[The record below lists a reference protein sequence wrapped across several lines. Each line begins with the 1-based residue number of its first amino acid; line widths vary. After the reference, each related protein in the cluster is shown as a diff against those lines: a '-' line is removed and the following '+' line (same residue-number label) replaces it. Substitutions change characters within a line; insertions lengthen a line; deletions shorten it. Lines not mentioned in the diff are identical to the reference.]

1 MIACSGCY
9 LFMIHDYLQK
19 QPRKGILR
27 NFTKFTGKHLC
38 QSLFFNKVAGR
49 NFIKKE
55 ALAQVFPCEF
65 SKISK
70 NTFFTEH
77 LRATA
82 SVSGISVNLV
92 NQLISHG
99 EKFLRKVLHDLGNS
113 GIVPCSFQN
122 SKLFENLLLR
132 SLEVVQK

>member
-1 MIACSGCY
+1 MLNPTFDCMFWML

-27 NFTKFTGKHLC
+27 NFTKFTWKHLC
-38 QSLFFNKVAGR
+38 QSLFFNKVVGR

-77 LRATA
+77 LGATA
-82 SVSGISVNLV
+82 SGLV
-92 NQLISHG
+92 YQSI
-99 EKFLRKVLHDLGNS
+99 
-113 GIVPCSFQN
+113 
-122 SKLFENLLLR
+122 
-132 SLEVVQK
+132 